1 MFDFLFFMRSRV
13 FPNIQVDQNIQYLE
27 KLPNELI
34 LSIIGFLTNEELMKL
49 SIVNNRMLE
58 ILLKTRCWT
67 LNQVIKNINY
77 RIGEKQ
83 REFNKYVELSLR
95 QNQSYTIWIDSY
107 LSSPIVSDLSLC
119 RDIYEKEVD
128 RLERKKNK
136 ITCVLQKYNF

>member
-1 MFDFLFFMRSRV
+1 
-13 FPNIQVDQNIQYLE
+13 
-27 KLPNELI
+27 
-34 LSIIGFLTNEELMKL
+34 
-49 SIVNNRMLE
+49 MLE